1 MRKSMKTLAVAS
13 ALIAGLAAAP
23 ALYAHDS
30 EGSGGS
36 KMGSGMMGQGGM
48 MGMMGQTSEM
58 MENCNK
64 MMQSMNH
71 DGSGKPNEK
80 WTKDAPQP
88 DKTPEKKGREKR
100 RATGRERE
108 RT

>member
-13 ALIAGLAAAP
+13 TLIAGLAAAP

-30 EGSGGS
+30 EESGGS
-36 KMGSGMMGQGGM
+36 MMGPGMMGQSGM
-48 MGMMGQTSEM
+48 MGMMGQMSEM

-71 DGSGKPNEK
+71 DGSGTPNEQ
-80 WTKDAPQP
+80 WRKDAPET
-88 DKTPEKKGREKR
+88 DKTPEKNG
-100 RATGRERE
+100 
-108 RT
+108 